1 MNSKWHE
8 RFSMDEYFY
17 GKEPNLFLV
26 QATKQLP
33 KGKILCIAEG
43 EGRNSVFLAS
53 RGYDVTAWDFAQ
65 SGIEKT
71 KRLAEDRGVIVN
83 TEWHDLADVAWE
95 EEEWD
100 AIIHIFGHFPTPIF
114 ERTVEGI
121 RKALKPGGYY
131 VSELYTKEQIEY
143 GTGGPKEIE
152 NLCDP
157 ATLLSRFSDYFIQHF
172 YIGEVERIEGQGH
185 TGVAHVVQSIFRKRG
200 SAKVEKNKF

>member
-8 RFSMDEYFY
+8 RFSTEEYFY

-26 QATKQLP
+26 QAEQRLP

-53 RGYDVTAWDFAQ
+53 KGYDVTAWDFAQ

-71 KRLAEDRGVIVN
+71 KKLAEDRGVVVK
-83 TEWHDLADVAWE
+83 TEWHDLTDVVWE

-100 AIIHIFGHFPTPIF
+100 AIIHIFGHFPPPVFT
-114 ERTVEGI
+114 RTMAGI

-131 VSELYTKEQIEY
+131 VSELYTKEQLDY
-143 GTGGPKEIE
+143 GTGGPKERGVSLRSWHIISSVFRLLHSSL
-152 NLCDP
+152 LC
-157 ATLLSRFSDYFIQHF
+157 R
-172 YIGEVERIEGQGH
+172 
-185 TGVAHVVQSIFRKRG
+185 RG
-200 SAKVEKNKF
+200 

>member
-8 RFSMDEYFY
+8 RFLGDEYFY

-26 QATKQLP
+26 QAEQQLP

-53 RGYDVTAWDFAQ
+53 KGYDVTAWDFAP

-71 KRLAEDRGVIVN
+71 KKLARDRGVVVK
-83 TEWHDLADVAWE
+83 TELHDLADVVWG

-100 AIIHIFGHFPTPIF
+100 AIIHIFGHFPPPIF
-114 ERTVEGI
+114 ERTMEGI
-121 RKALKPGGYY
+121 RKALKPGGFY
-131 VSELYTKEQIEY
+131 VSELYTKEQIKYE
-143 GTGGPKEIE
+143 TGGPKEVD
-152 NLCDP
+152 NLCNP
-157 ATLLSRFSDYFIQHF
+157 GILLGNFPDYFIQHF

-185 TGVAHVVQSIFRKRG
+185 TGVAHVVQSIFQKR
-200 SAKVEKNKF
+200 VPH

>member
-1 MNSKWHE
+1 
-8 RFSMDEYFY
+8 MDEYFY
-17 GKEPNLFLV
+17 GREPNLFLV
-26 QATKQLP
+26 QAAKQLP

-43 EGRNSVFLAS
+43 EGRNSVYLAS
-53 RGYDVTAWDFAQ
+53 KGYDVTAWDFAQ

-83 TEWHDLADVAWE
+83 TEWHDLANVAWE

-143 GTGGPKEIE
+143 GTGGPKEIG

-157 ATLLSRFSDYFIQHF
+157 ATLLTRLSDYFIQHF

-185 TGVAHVVQSIFRKRG
+185 TGVAHVVQSIFRKR
-200 SAKVEKNKF
+200 SSDKVEKNKF